1 MEEKYE
7 PEFSQNNDNFLNM
20 GISLFKDINNGNEQI
35 ITGGNSL
42 SHLYIPGGLFTRL
55 PCYSNSNSNSNDFGY
70 HDHTKTNVMENFDI
84 FIDLVSEKK
93 NKRNISLRKKQKQ
106 KQSAKKLT

>member
-1 MEEKYE
+1 MENIAD
-7 PEFSQNNDNFLNM
+7 FSQKNDNFLNM
-20 GISLFKDINNGNEQI
+20 GISLIEDINKKTKIQ
-35 ITGGNSL
+35 TGGNSL

-55 PCYSNSNSNSNDFGY
+55 PCYSNSNPITKD
-70 HDHTKTNVMENFDI
+70 HDHTKMNVMENFDI